1 MDPLGEI
8 QCTQSFFNLEIELL
22 IEGMPGADLC
32 VDYKSHEERGYKQ
45 EYTTNEEAF
54 AAKQEFNSKT
64 GRERRRE
71 RRKLSDEEIKRVSEQ
86 QKRQTEDEK
95 EISRRVTAVERGR
108 REKEKEEMRLR
119 KEALSAVRQV
129 RTTNTNT

>member
-1 MDPLGEI
+1 
-8 QCTQSFFNLEIELL
+8 
-22 IEGMPGADLC
+22 MPGADLC
-32 VDYKSHEERGYKQ
+32 LDYKAHEERGYKQ
-45 EYTTNEEAF
+45 EYTTNAEAF

-95 EISRRVTAVERGR
+95 EISRRVTGVERGR
-108 REKEKEEMRLR
+108 REREKEETRLR
-119 KEALSAVRQV
+119 KEALNAVRQV
-129 RTTNTNT
+129 SNQPITHTTNAIVHDLFTLSLIWLITLSLI

>member
-1 MDPLGEI
+1 MDPLSEVR
-8 QCTQSFFNLEIELL
+8 CAQSFFNLEIELL

-32 VDYKSHEERGYKQ
+32 VDYKAHEERGYKQ
-45 EYTTNEEAF
+45 EYSTNEEAF
-54 AAKQEFNSKT
+54 AAKQEFNAKT

-95 EISRRVTAVERGR
+95 EVSRRITAVERGR
-108 REKEKEEMRLR
+108 REKEKEEQRLR
-119 KEALSAVRQV
+119 KEALNAVRQV
-129 RTTNTNT
+129 RDQSVT